1 MSCLGRR
8 KGEEWGFLEVRS
20 EKNGA
25 GACSSDVEI
34 KGIFQCGTRRM
45 DGSFNQ

>member
-1 MSCLGRR
+1 MSCPGRR
-8 KGEEWGFLEVRS
+8 KDEEWGFLEVRS

-25 GACSSDVEI
+25 GVCSSDVEI
-34 KGIFQCGTRRM
+34 KGIFQRGTRRM